1 VNLSAIFIRRPVAT
15 TLLTIGIALSG
26 ALAYFKLPVAPLPNI
41 AFPTI
46 QVQAQ
51 MAGASPDTMAATV
64 AEPLERHLGTIADV
78 TEMTS
83 QSGVGTTRITLQFG
97 LDRNIDGAARDVEA
111 AIQAA
116 RADLPTALRSNPTYA
131 KFNPADAPI
140 MVLALTSKTMT
151 PGQLYD
157 SADSVLEQQFS
168 QVSGVGSVELG
179 GAALPAVRV
188 ELEPGPLNKYGIGLE
203 DVRAALAAANANS
216 PKGYFDVGSQRYQIY
231 TNDQAT
237 VAAQYRDLVIA
248 YRNGQAVKL
257 SDVAEVDNSV
267 ENLQNAGLYNSKAA
281 VLVIIHPSPSANV
294 IQTVDQLRG
303 LLPGLRAAL
312 PPSINYGIAL
322 DRSQSIRAAI
332 ADTER
337 TLFIAVLLVVA
348 VVFVFLRSPRATL
361 IPGLAVPISI
371 IGTFGPMY
379 LLGFSLDN
387 LSLMALTISTGFVVD
402 DAVVV
407 VENTMRHL
415 EDGMEPM
422 EAALRGGSEV
432 SFTVLSMSLS
442 LIAVFLPILLM
453 PGLLG
458 RLFQEFAETLSIT
471 ILISLL
477 VSLTTTP
484 MLCALLLRHEVAK
497 KRPNWFMRWIENSFN
512 AAHRGY
518 ERSLTWALRHAR
530 VVGLGLVLTVILNVV
545 LFVIVP
551 KGFFPEQDT
560 GLIIGTVQ
568 ADQSISFAA
577 MKQKLTQ
584 LQTIVQDDPG
594 VASVAGYTGGRA
606 TNNGFLFITLKP
618 LAQRH
623 ASATAIVARL
633 RRPLAKIAGAQT
645 FLVPAQDL
653 RVGGRQSNA
662 EYQYTLQSDD
672 AAALTSWVPK
682 IVAALSKEGTLAD
695 VSSDLQQGGLETEVQ
710 INRAQAS
717 RLDVTPSE
725 IDNTLYDAFGQ
736 RTVSTIYNQ
745 LNQYEVVMELAPKY
759 QQTPVDLSRIYV
771 STSGGKANGV
781 SATNAPA
788 GTVVASTSSASAAS
802 GEATVALDSATNQ
815 AINSIASSGKSS
827 ASSGTAVSTD
837 AETMVPLSAFATYAP
852 GTTPISVN
860 HQGGRVAATIS
871 FNLPAGVALG
881 TASAAIEKTMSD
893 LDVPLTITGSF
904 AGTAAAFQSS
914 LSTEPLLILAALT
927 AVYIVLGI
935 LYESTIHPLTIL
947 STIPSAGIGATLF
960 LLILNTPLTII
971 ALIGVILLIGI
982 VKKNAILM
990 IDFALQLERGE
1001 NLPPEEAIFKA
1012 AMLRF
1017 RPILMTT
1024 FAAILGGVPLAIG
1037 LGQGASLRQPLGITI
1052 IGGLIV
1058 SQMLTLYTTPVVYL
1072 YLDRLGMRVRGGAD
1086 RAAPRA
1092 GGIVE
1097 ARG

>member
-1 VNLSAIFIRRPVAT
+1 MNLSAIFIKRPVAT

-26 ALAYFKLPVAPLPNI
+26 VLAFFKLPVAPLPQI
-41 AFPTI
+41 SFPTI

-64 AEPLERHLGTIADV
+64 AEPLERRLGTIADV

-116 RADLPTALRSNPTYA
+116 RADLPSTLRSNPSYQ

-140 MVLALTSKTMT
+140 LILALSSDTLT

-157 SADSVLEQQFS
+157 SADTLLEQQFS
-168 QVSGVGSVELG
+168 QISGVGSVELG
-179 GAALPAVRV
+179 GSALPAVRV
-188 ELEPGPLNKYGIGLE
+188 ELQPGTLFKYGIGLE
-203 DVRAALAAANANS
+203 DVRAALAAANANA
-216 PKGYFDVGSQRYQIY
+216 PKGYFNQGDQRFQIY

-257 SDVAEVDNSV
+257 SDVADVENSV
-267 ENLQNAGLYNSKAA
+267 ENVQNAGLFNGKSA
-281 VLVIIHPSPSANV
+281 VLVILHPSPDANV
-294 IQTVDQLRG
+294 IKTVDQAKA
-303 LLPGLRAAL
+303 LLPVLRAAL
-312 PPSINYGIAL
+312 PPSINVAVAM
-322 DRSQSIRAAI
+322 DRSQSIRAALG
-332 ADTER
+332 DTER
-337 TLFIAVLLVVA
+337 TLFIAILLVVG

-361 IPGLAVPISI
+361 IPGIAVPISI
-371 IGTFGPMY
+371 VGTFGPMY

-387 LSLMALTISTGFVVD
+387 LSLMALTVATGFVVD

-415 EDGMEPM
+415 EDGMEPLA
-422 EAALRGGSEV
+422 AALRGSAEV

-442 LIAVFLPILLM
+442 LIAVFIPILLM
-453 PGLLG
+453 PGIVG
-458 RLFQEFAETLSIT
+458 RLFSEFAETLSIT
-471 ILISLL
+471 IIISLL

-484 MLCALLLRHEVAK
+484 MLCALLLRHDVITGP
-497 KRPNWFMRWIENSFN
+497 RQNRLLRLMENSFSWAQRN
-512 AAHRGY
+512 Y
-518 ERSLTWALRHAR
+518 ESSLRWALRHAR
-530 VVGLGLVLTVILNVV
+530 LVGLGLILTVILNIV
-545 LFVIVP
+545 LFVVVP

-577 MKQKLTQ
+577 MKTKLTQ
-584 LQTIVQDDPG
+584 LQSIVQADPA
-594 VASVAGYTGGRA
+594 VATVAGFTGGRA
-606 TNNGFLFITLKP
+606 TNSGFIFITLKP
-618 LAQRH
+618 LSERKIN
-623 ASATAIVARL
+623 ATAVVARL
-633 RRPLAKIAGAQT
+633 RRPLSKVAGAQL
-645 FLVPAQDL
+645 FLAPAQDL

-672 AAALTSWVPK
+672 PDTLAQWIPK
-682 IVAALSKEGTLAD
+682 IVSALQDQPQLAD
-695 VSSDLQQGGLETEVQ
+695 VSSDLQQAGLESDIV
-710 INRAQAS
+710 IDRATAS
-717 RLDVTPSE
+717 RLNITPSE

-736 RTVSTIYNQ
+736 RQVSTIYNA
-745 LNQYEVVMELAPKY
+745 LNQYHVVMELAPQYLQSPAFLK
-759 QQTPVDLSRIYV
+759 QIYV
-771 STSGGKANGV
+771 STSGGTASGT
-781 SATNAPA
+781 SQTNAPA
-788 GTVVASTSSASAAS
+788 GTVSIGNTGTAASAVSA
-802 GEATVALDSATNQ
+802 VALDSATNQ
-815 AINSIASSGKSS
+815 AINSIAGNKGG
-827 ASSGTAVSTD
+827 ASSGTAVSTNQ
-837 AETMVPLSAFATYAP
+837 ETMVPLTAFATYQP
-852 GTTPISVN
+852 GQTAISVN
-860 HQGGRVAATIS
+860 HQDGRIATTIS

-881 TASAAIEKTMSD
+881 TAAAVIQKTMSN
-893 LDVPLTITGSF
+893 LDVPLTIQGSF
-904 AGTAAAFQSS
+904 AGTAAAFKSS
-914 LSTEPLLILAALT
+914 TASEPLLILAAL
-927 AVYIVLGI
+927 ASVYIVLGI

-1001 NLPPEEAIFKA
+1001 KLPPEEAILKA
-1012 AMLRF
+1012 AILRF

-1024 FAAILGGVPLAIG
+1024 FAAILGALPLAIG

-1072 YLDRLGMRVRGGAD
+1072 FLDRLGTRLRGRGET
-1086 RAAPRA
+1086 APPRR
-1092 GGIVE
+1092 GSIVE
-1097 ARG
+1097 AR